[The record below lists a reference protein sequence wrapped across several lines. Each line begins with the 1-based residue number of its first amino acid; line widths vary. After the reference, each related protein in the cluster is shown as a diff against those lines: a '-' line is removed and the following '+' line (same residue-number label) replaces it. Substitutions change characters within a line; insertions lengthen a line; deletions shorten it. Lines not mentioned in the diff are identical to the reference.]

1 MIQISTALNDQRL
14 AGVITFLGLGTPA
27 AVARLYSGT
36 RPAFGTA
43 PTGTLLVEIPLQEPI
58 GQVAN
63 GSLAITPSDEAL
75 ILADGVATWARVLNG
90 EGAIAW
96 DCDVSNL
103 AGTGEIRISSTTL
116 YAGGYTRIISGTLG

>member
-1 MIQISTALNDQRL
+1 MIQISTALNDHRL
-14 AGVITFLGLGTPA
+14 DGVITFLALGTPV
-27 AVARLYSGT
+27 AVARIYSGA
-36 RPAFGTA
+36 RPAFGTT

-58 GQVAN
+58 GLVAN

-75 ILADGVATWARVLNG
+75 ILADGEATWARVVNG
-90 EGAIAW
+90 EGSIAW

-116 YAGGYTRIISGTLG
+116 FAGGYTRIISGTLG